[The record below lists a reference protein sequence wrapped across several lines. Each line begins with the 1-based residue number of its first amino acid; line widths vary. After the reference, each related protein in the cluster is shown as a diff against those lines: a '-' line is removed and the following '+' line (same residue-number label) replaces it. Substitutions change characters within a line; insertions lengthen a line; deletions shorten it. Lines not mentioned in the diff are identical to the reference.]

1 MAQPMA
7 PRLAEALT
15 RLLDTM
21 PFALETIL
29 LVLAVV
35 AVLCAIYYLVRRR
48 L

>member
-1 MAQPMA
+1 
-7 PRLAEALT
+7 
-15 RLLDTM
+15 M

-35 AVLCAIYYLVRRR
+35 AVLFAIYYLVRRR